1 MVSIQVL
8 AIMNI
13 ETLTTIAVI
22 FAVFVH
28 TFSDAPVLASDVVG
42 ERIEVRI
49 EDLPQP
55 FETSSATNP
64 PIGIE
69 RPPQAILRVPAGF
82 EVNAFAEGLRRP
94 RWMAIA
100 ANGDVF
106 LTEHKSD
113 RVIVLRDSDDDGL
126 ADVRS
131 VYLSGLHHPHGLAF
145 HNEYLYIGEE
155 TQIRRVSYKMGALK
169 AAGPVETV
177 TAKGSL
183 GDGSGH
189 WTRNMVFGPDGKHFY
204 VAVGSRSN
212 RDVDPLPRASV
223 QRFASDGSGQTTFAS
238 GLRNPVGIA
247 FYPGTDD
254 LYVVVNERDGLGD
267 GLVPDYLTRIQE
279 GGFYGWPFAYL
290 GRHADPKYEGQQPS
304 PLERTIEPDLLF
316 EAHSAPIGLVFYD
329 ADQFPA
335 EYLGDAFVAF
345 RGSWNA
351 SSPTGYK
358 IVRIPFEDGRPSNW
372 YENFAV
378 GFRVEQQSW
387 LDGLMNAKGLKDLA
401 RWVRSWFG
409 DQPARVWGRP
419 AGLAIGK
426 DGSLLVADDESG
438 TIWRISYKR

>member
-1 MVSIQVL
+1 MSSI
-8 AIMNI
+8 IKI
-13 ETLTTIAVI
+13 GILTAIAVI
-22 FAVFVH
+22 LAPFVH
-28 TFSDAPVLASDVVG
+28 PFGSPLVLANDVVG

-55 FETSSATNP
+55 LETSSATNR
-64 PIGIE
+64 PIVIE
-69 RPPQAILRVPAGF
+69 RPPEAILRVPAGF
-82 EVNAFAEGLRRP
+82 EVNAFAEGLGRP

-106 LTEHKSD
+106 LTEKKSE
-113 RVIVLRDSDDDGL
+113 RIIVLRDSDNNGE

-145 HNEYLYIGEE
+145 HGEYLYIGEVS
-155 TQIRRVSYKMGALK
+155 QVRRVPYVIGALK
-169 AAGPVETV
+169 ASGPVETV

-183 GDGSGH
+183 GDDLGH
-189 WTRNMVFGPDGKHFY
+189 WTRNMVFAPDGKHFY

-223 QRFASDGSGQTTFAS
+223 QSFASDGSGQTTFAS

-329 ADQFPA
+329 AGQFPV

-345 RGSWNA
+345 HGSWNA

-358 IVRIPFEDGRPSNW
+358 IVRISFEDGRPSNW

-387 LDGLMNAKGLKDLA
+387 LDGLTNAKGLKDLA

-426 DGSLLVADDESG
+426 DGSLLVADDASG